1 MAATYRV
8 GVIGCGGMGGVHTD
22 SWTNNSRT
30 EVVALADVSR
40 EAAQNLAEPTAACR
54 FWSKAA
60 TTSAPPSRR
69 SKTG

>member
-40 EAAQNLAEPTAACR
+40 
-54 FWSKAA
+54 
-60 TTSAPPSRR
+60 
-69 SKTG
+69 